1 MADAADKILI
11 ATIEVKN
18 YQPNEISLKV
28 EHGKIRVDGKHH
40 SEGAN
45 GSETS
50 EFHRTYVLPET
61 VDPSSV
67 SSRVSAD
74 GILYIEGS
82 KSPQKETE
90 VALVGS
96 SATSG
101 DIAKIDD
108 KKFTVTLDVSSF
120 SPDEITVKVLNNE
133 LTVKA
138 RHESESQGHFTSRQ
152 FNRHFVLP
160 KDVDMDTVVSKLGK
174 DGRLHVEAA
183 RKALP
188 SPTERQV
195 KIIRDEDE

>member
-1 MADAADKILI
+1 MDPDKILI
-11 ATIEVKN
+11 ATVEVKN
-18 YQPNEISLKV
+18 YQPNEISLNV

-40 SEGAN
+40 SEGEF

-50 EFHRTYVLPET
+50 EFHRTYVVPES

-67 SSRVSAD
+67 SSRISND
-74 GILYIEGS
+74 GVLYIEGS
-82 KSPQKETE
+82 KIAPKETE

-96 SATSG
+96 SHASG
-101 DIAKIDD
+101 DVAKIDD

-138 RHESESQGHFTSRQ
+138 RHESESHGHFTSRQ

-160 KDVDMDTVVSKLGK
+160 KDVDMDSVVSKLGK
-174 DGRLHVEAA
+174 DGRLRIEAA
-183 RKALP
+183 RKSLA

-195 KIIRDEDE
+195 KITMEDDE

>member
-1 MADAADKILI
+1 MADPDKILI

-18 YQPNEISLKV
+18 YRSNEISLKV

-40 SEGAN
+40 SEGEF
-45 GSETS
+45 GSESS

-67 SSRVSAD
+67 SSRVSPE

-82 KSPQKETE
+82 KLAPKETE

-96 SATSG
+96 SPTSG
-101 DIAKIDD
+101 DFAKIDD

-138 RHESESQGHFTSRQ
+138 RHESETHGHFTSRQ

-160 KDVDMDTVVSKLGK
+160 KDIDMDSVVSKLGK
-174 DGRLHVEAA
+174 DGRLHIEAT

-195 KIIRDEDE
+195 KIQVDEE